1 MNIFEFLSKC
11 LQIKNIIFRIAIQI
25 LQKKRYKYRKN
36 IDNKIIITTNL

>member
-25 LQKKRYKYRKN
+25 LENNDIN
-36 IDNKIIITTNL
+36 IGRI